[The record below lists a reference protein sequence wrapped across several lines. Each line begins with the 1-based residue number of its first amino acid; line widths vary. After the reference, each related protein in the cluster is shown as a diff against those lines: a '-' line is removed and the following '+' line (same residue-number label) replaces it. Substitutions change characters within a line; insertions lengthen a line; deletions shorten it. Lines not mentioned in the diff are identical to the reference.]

1 MAIKKGI
8 CKNVFNCTKADSN
21 EVQEVDEFQDF
32 ICSECHQPLVETGAN
47 GKGGKD
53 TPKGSPVKKILAIGV
68 PVLIV
73 TGGATYFCLQGD
85 AGVKSISLNQSS
97 QELRVGET
105 DTLIA
110 THTPLEAK
118 ATYLWSSDNES
129 TARVDD
135 KGVVTTVGEGDVVIT
150 VNTLENKKAVAT
162 CLYKIKKA
170 ELEEE
175 EIEKEESETNVD
187 SIPLKEIEKERKDIQ
202 LESTNI
208 NLGYATYEGPQSNGK
223 PHGIGGKLTF
233 KAKHSIDLKKMPAE
247 YLEVQAGEYI
257 ENTKFDNGRLI
268 QGELHRKDGTRKWIH
283 I

>member
-8 CKNVFNCTKADSN
+8 CKNVFNCTKADAN

-53 TPKGSPVKKILAIGV
+53 TSKGSPVKKILAIGV

-73 TGGATYFCLQGD
+73 VGGAVYFLLQGD
-85 AGVKSISLNQSS
+85 TKVESIRLNQTS
-97 QELRVGET
+97 QELFVGET
-105 DTLIA
+105 DTLLVG
-110 THTPLEAK
+110 HTPLEAK
-118 ATYLWSSDNES
+118 ATYRWSSDNE
-129 TARVDD
+129 TVAQVDD
-135 KGVVTTVGEGDVVIT
+135 KGVVTMVSEGDVVIT
-150 VNTLENKKAVAT
+150 VKALENEGAVAT
-162 CLYKIKKA
+162 CSYKVKKV
-170 ELEEE
+170 EIEE
-175 EIEKEESETNVD
+175 EIEEEESEANID
-187 SIPLKEIEKERKDIQ
+187 SIPPKKVAEDGKEMQ
-202 LESTNI
+202 PAPTNI
-208 NLGYATYEGPQSNGK
+208 NLGYATYEGPQQNGK

-233 KAKHSIDLKKMPAE
+233 KAKHSIDLKKVPAE

>member
-1 MAIKKGI
+1 MATKKGI

-21 EVQEVDEFQDF
+21 EVQEIDEFQDF

-53 TPKGSPVKKILAIGV
+53 APKGNPVKKILAIGL
-68 PVLIV
+68 PALIV
-73 TGGATYFCLQGD
+73 AGGATYFFLQGD
-85 AGVKSISLNQSS
+85 AGVKTIRLNQAS
-97 QELRVGET
+97 QELFVGET

-110 THTPLEAK
+110 AYTPLEAK
-118 ATYLWSSDNES
+118 ATYQWSSDNEAI
-129 TARVDD
+129 ARVDD
-135 KGVVTTVGEGDVVIT
+135 KGVVTTVGEGDAIIT
-150 VNTLENKKAVAT
+150 VKALENEEAVAT
-162 CLYKIKKA
+162 CSYKVKKV
-170 ELEEE
+170 EIEE
-175 EIEKEESETNVD
+175 EIVEEESEVNVD
-187 SIPLKEIEKERKDIQ
+187 STSLKKVAEEGKEKQ
-202 LESTNI
+202 PASTNI
-208 NLGYATYEGPQSNGK
+208 NLGYASYEGPQSNGK

-233 KAKHSIDLKKMPAE
+233 KTKHSIDLKKMPAE

>member
-8 CKNVFNCTKADSN
+8 CKNVFNCTKADAN
-21 EVQEVDEFQDF
+21 EMQEVDEFQDF

-47 GKGGKD
+47 GKKGKD
-53 TPKGSPVKKILAIGV
+53 APKGSPVKKILAIGV

-73 TGGATYFCLQGD
+73 AGGAVYFFLQGD
-85 AGVKSISLNQSS
+85 TKVESIRLNQAS
-97 QELRVGET
+97 QEIFVGET
-105 DTLIA
+105 DTLLVD
-110 THTPLEAK
+110 HTPLKAK
-118 ATYLWSSDNES
+118 VNYRWSSDNE
-129 TARVDD
+129 AIAQVDD
-135 KGVVTTVGEGDVVIT
+135 KGVVTMVGEGNAIIT
-150 VNTLENKKAVAT
+150 VKALENEEAVAT
-162 CLYKIKKA
+162 CSYKVKKV
-170 ELEEE
+170 EIEE
-175 EIEKEESETNVD
+175 EIVEEESEANVD
-187 SIPLKEIEKERKDIQ
+187 SIPLKKAAEEGEEIQ
-202 LESTNI
+202 SASTNI
-208 NLGYATYEGPQSNGK
+208 NLGYATYEGPQQNGK